1 MEILT
6 ARPHRLESELIRR
19 VGLRLEASERCMI
32 LVPSQET
39 LRTELLLM
47 EGLSLSGSFLIDVL
61 SPGRLR
67 ERIFERAGS
76 PSRIPFDERGKRMVI
91 CAAMEAEQEN
101 LGVYGRIGEEGR
113 EAFASR
119 LSNIIACM
127 KRAGMTPEKL
137 LQLAE
142 DGKGLPSVKL
152 ADVARLW
159 GRYENLMAGKLA
171 DAEDILEEV
180 EKRRESSGVLRG
192 MHVYVKGFDIITPAF
207 AQELLGI
214 AGCAES
220 LCLMMET
227 DDNAAPDG
235 ALFAPVNASLERLAA
250 LAAERGVPIG
260 RTKFTAPLY
269 RQEDLAALEQGLFA
283 LGGEAYPAEPEHI
296 RLQAASSVRREV
308 HLVAAVIRRRMA
320 EGEPAERFAVAY
332 PGGTDY
338 PSLLDT
344 VMRQYG
350 IAVYTAEKRKAAAHP
365 LSRLLLC
372 ALRAKEGKTWRMQE
386 VIECIQSG
394 FLPLTP
400 QEGDD
405 LSAYCEQMEIRGSA
419 FGKPFRYKTDQRMT
433 DEQLLALDDCRKRA
447 ALPLSHLAE
456 ALDSAHGAD
465 DVISAVLGL
474 LDETGAYEKLLQ
486 IQEDLTQRGMEN
498 EAQDCAQLWNAL
510 METLD
515 QLHELLGD
523 NPVSGQLVEKLLE
536 SGLSAL
542 ELSALP
548 PAQGAVIC
556 GEIGNLRTGNVE
568 TLFVLGQNDREAERP
583 GSLFTPAEQKAVEA
597 EGIYLGMDERERAS
611 LARLDLLKL
620 FSSAGSS
627 LVVSYAL
634 ANESGSALREGE
646 AVHALRHLFPAL
658 KTHGGLAAQELP
670 ELLCAP
676 QPAAA
681 AVALHLRDDLQR
693 EEEETVFSSACAALN
708 RIPEGKRAL
717 HTLEQQLCTP
727 PVRILERDRA
737 QRLYGKGRTAQSVT
751 RLETFAQC
759 PYRYFTAYGLRP
771 AQEKKPGENTAD
783 LGTLYHET
791 AHRFITLAMADPAFP
806 RLGDEALNAYLH
818 EAQDGLLRE
827 WRKSPRG
834 ETRRADAAE
843 RRIRRTAARV
853 SRSVLNQYAEGGFVP
868 LKTELVFGEDR
879 LPPLTIRLSDG
890 THVYLKGRIDRVDVL
905 AEDGKSLRIID
916 YKSSAKQVDAT
927 RVYYGL
933 QLQLIL
939 YMAAALSAFP
949 GTEAAGFFYFH
960 IEDPTI
966 RTESR
971 ILEEVE
977 KKMADRFALSG
988 VSLSDV
994 RILRATDPKHARMIN
1009 TDGSIR
1015 KGAAGLVDAG
1025 GMEKLLSYVHVK
1037 AAELAEAAGSGMID
1051 DSPYEM
1057 EGTPEQNACR
1067 FCDYAA
1073 ICGFDPSRRPR
1084 RILRTKKL
1092 EDLTGGRC
1100 GEDGTEL

>member
-6 ARPHRLESELIRR
+6 ARVHRLESELIRR
-19 VGLRLEASERCMI
+19 VGLRLEASQRCMI

-47 EGLSLSGSFLIDVL
+47 EGLSLPGSFLIDVL

-76 PSRIPFDERGKRMVI
+76 PSRIPFDEQGKRMVI

-101 LGVYGRIGEEGR
+101 LAVYGRIGEEGR
-113 EAFASR
+113 EAFAAR
-119 LSNIIACM
+119 LSDIIACM

-142 DGKGLPSVKL
+142 DKKGLPSVKL

-159 GRYENLMAGKLA
+159 QRYESLMAGKLA

-192 MHVYVKGFDIITPAF
+192 VHVYVKGFDIITPAF

-214 AGCAES
+214 AGSAGS

-250 LAAERGVPIG
+250 LAAERGTLLE
-260 RTKFTAPLY
+260 RTKLTAPLH
-269 RQEDLAALEQGLFA
+269 RQKDLEALEEGLFA
-283 LGGEAYPAEPEHI
+283 LGGEAYEAEPEHI
-296 RLQAASSVRREV
+296 RLLAASSMRREV
-308 HLVAAVIRRRMA
+308 HLAAAAIRRRMA
-320 EGEPAERFAVAY
+320 QGEPAEHFAVAY
-332 PGGTDY
+332 PGGADY

-344 VMRQYG
+344 IMRQYG

-365 LSRLLLC
+365 LSRFLLC
-372 ALRAKEGKTWRMQE
+372 ALRAKEGKMWRMQE
-386 VIECIQSG
+386 VTECIESG
-394 FLPLTP
+394 FLPLTA

-405 LSAYCEQMEIRGSA
+405 LSAYCEQMEIRGNA
-419 FGKPFRYKTDQRMT
+419 FGRPFRYKTDERMT
-433 DEQLLALDDCRKRA
+433 DEQLLALEDCRERA

-456 ALDSAHGAD
+456 ALESARGAD
-465 DVISAVLGL
+465 DVVSAVLGL
-474 LDETGAYEKLLQ
+474 LDEVGAYETLLRM
-486 IQEDLTQRGMEN
+486 QEELTQRGMEN
-498 EAQDCAQLWNAL
+498 EAQDCVQLWNAL
-510 METLD
+510 MDMLD
-515 QLHELLGD
+515 QLHELLGG
-523 NPVSGQLVEKLLE
+523 NPASGQLVEKLLE

-556 GEIGNLRTGNVE
+556 GEIGNLRTGDVE

-583 GSLFTPAEQKAVEA
+583 GTLFTPAEQKSVEA
-597 EGIYLGMDERERAS
+597 EGIYLGMDERERSA

-620 FSSAGSS
+620 LSSARTG
-627 LVVSYAL
+627 LVISYAL
-634 ANESGSALREGE
+634 ANESGGALREGE
-646 AVHALRHLFPAL
+646 AVHAMRRLFPAL
-658 KTHGGLAAQELP
+658 KTRGGLAAQELP
-670 ELLCAP
+670 GLLCAP

-681 AVALHLRDDLQR
+681 AVALHLRDETQEK
-693 EEEETVFSSACAALN
+693 EEGAFSSACAALS
-708 RIPEGKRAL
+708 RIPDGKQAL
-717 HTLEQQLCTP
+717 RTLEQQLCTP
-727 PVRILERDRA
+727 PVRILERERA
-737 QRLYGKGRTAQSVT
+737 QRLYGKGRGTQSVT

-771 AQEKKPGENTAD
+771 AQEKKPGENAAD

-806 RLGDEALNAYLH
+806 RIGEHALNAYLH
-818 EAQDGLLRE
+818 EAQDELLAK

-868 LKTELVFGEDR
+868 LSSELVFGEDR

-890 THVYLKGRIDRVDVL
+890 THIYLKGRIDRVDVL
-905 AEDGKSLRIID
+905 EEDGKSLRIID

-977 KKMADRFALSG
+977 KQIADRFALSG

-994 RILRATDPKHARMIN
+994 RILRAMDAKHARMIN

-1015 KGAAGLVDAG
+1015 KSAAGLVDAE
-1025 GMEKLLSYVHVK
+1025 GMEKLISYVQGK
-1037 AAELAEAAGSGMID
+1037 AAVLAEAAGSGLID

-1084 RILRTKKL
+1084 RILRKKTL
-1092 EDLTGGRC
+1092 ENITSA
-1100 GEDGTEL
+1100 GTAEPEAKL